1 MDKTSARES
10 DEMPLLPT
18 VALCIQEDVKAD
30 FLPPD
35 IRERFQGMPV
45 RILEIDPEQ
54 SWRTDPAFFVRER
67 PRVLITGWGA
77 PPLPALREEMPG
89 LEYVCHMAGSVRGL
103 VPRKL
108 LEQGLLV
115 SNWGTA
121 HAATV
126 AECALMLA
134 LCGLRRVVESNLV
147 MHVDRQWMWPNQ
159 CRPLSLYRRRVG
171 LHGIGA
177 VARALLPLL
186 RAFDCEVAAYSADV
200 PPEVFEAAGVKR
212 FDSLEELFAWS
223 GVLMECEAAS
233 PQNRNTVREEHFRLL
248 PEDAVFV
255 NVGRAAVVDEAG
267 MLRVAREGRI
277 QFGLDV
283 YQAEPLP
290 EDSPLRGLRTVTL
303 LGHQAGPTLDRR
315 RDCGDIALENL
326 ERFLRG
332 ESPFNLISPEMY
344 DRAT

>member
-1 MDKTSARES
+1 MNS
-10 DEMPLLPT
+10 LPT
-18 VALCIQEDVKAD
+18 VGFCMLETVKGD
-30 FLPPD
+30 FLPQD
-35 IRERFQGMPV
+35 LWDRFQQLPL
-45 RILEIDPEQ
+45 RILEIEPELSWQSDPE
-54 SWRTDPAFFVRER
+54 FFLRER
-67 PRVLITGWGA
+67 PRLLITGWGA
-77 PPLPALREEMPG
+77 PPLPERREEMPG
-89 LEYVCHMAGSVRGL
+89 LEYVCHLAGSVRGL
-103 VPRKL
+103 IPRAL
-108 LEQGLLV
+108 LEQGLQV

-134 LCGLRRVVESNLV
+134 LCCLRRVVESNRV

-171 LHGIGA
+171 MHGIGA
-177 VARALLPLL
+177 VARALVPLL
-186 RAFDCEVAAYSADV
+186 HPFDCEVAAYSVDV

-212 FDSLEELFAWS
+212 LDTLEELFAWS
-223 GVLMECEAAS
+223 EVLIECEAAS
-233 PQNRNTVREEHFRLL
+233 PQNHCTVREEHFRLL

-267 MLRVAREGRI
+267 MVRVAQEGCI

-283 YQAEPLP
+283 YHSEPLP
-290 EDSPLRGLRTVTL
+290 EASPLRGLWNVTL

-315 RDCGDIALENL
+315 RDCGEIALENV
-326 ERFLRG
+326 ERSLRG
-332 ESPFNLISPEMY
+332 ESPLNLIGLEMY